1 MSINRIRIQEERWF
15 VADIV
20 ANYKPPTE
28 DGEDKDIIVPGCQ
41 REWAWKHKRGLQKMR
56 QLIDSIMN
64 GYPIPTCILNR
75 LRARQYEVYDGRH
88 RFETAYRYA
97 NDRFDWNGKKFS
109 ELSSEE
115 KERFMSRELPV
126 TIMIGATPNQL
137 ADVFIR
143 LNKGVPLKDCD
154 LFWAMRASPLVSA
167 TERLVFPHT
176 RLSDS
181 LGGVNLSLR
190 TDLANWV
197 GLVIG
202 LNTRNA
208 GNISTS
214 HIRASEN
221 GGIHADVNDAYVL
234 SGLDALATL
243 YETANERYPATNKV
257 KGQFKKVGRMS
268 AFFLAEWIP
277 AENKRDI
284 IEKWV
289 NIIGRLRGPNA
300 SSMAL
305 ALASAGAQNLTAER
319 ITRVLDQVRA
329 YLADGVVPGG
339 ESLDTDDDEE

>member
-1 MSINRIRIQEERWF
+1 MSVNRIRIQEERWF

-28 DGEDKDIIVPGCQ
+28 DGEDKDITVPSCQ

-64 GYPIPTCILNR
+64 GYPVPTCILNR

-109 ELSSEE
+109 DLSDDE
-115 KERFMSRELPV
+115 KQRFLNRELPV
-126 TIMIGATPNQL
+126 TIMIGATPDEL

-214 HIRASEN
+214 HIRACEN
-221 GGIHADVNDAYVL
+221 NGMNTSVDDAYVL
-234 SGLDALATL
+234 AGLDALATL
-243 YETANERYPATNKV
+243 YETANDRYPATNKV
-257 KGQFKKVGRMS
+257 KGQFKKVGKMS

-277 AENKRDI
+277 SENKQDV

-289 NIIGRLRGPNA
+289 SIIGRLRGPNA
-300 SSMAL
+300 PHMAM

-319 ITRVLDQVRA
+319 ITRVLEQVRA
-329 YLADGVVPGG
+329 YLTEGVLPGG
-339 ESLDTDDDEE
+339 DSVDSDDDE

>member
-1 MSINRIRIQEERWF
+1 
-15 VADIV
+15 
-20 ANYKPPTE
+20 
-28 DGEDKDIIVPGCQ
+28 
-41 REWAWKHKRGLQKMR
+41 
-56 QLIDSIMN
+56 MN

-115 KERFMSRELPV
+115 KERFLNRELPV

-143 LNKGVPLKDCD
+143 LNKGVPLKDYD

-176 RLSDS
+176 RLSNS

-214 HIRASEN
+214 HIRASEI
-221 GGIHADVNDAYVL
+221 GGIHAEVDDAYVL

-257 KGQFKKVGRMS
+257 KGKFKQVGRIS

-277 AENKRDI
+277 AENKYDVI
-284 IEKWV
+284 DKWV
-289 NIIGRLRGPNA
+289 SIIGRLRGPNA
-300 SSMAL
+300 SSMAM
-305 ALASAGAQNLTAER
+305 ALASAGPQNLTAER
-319 ITRVLDQVRA
+319 ITRVLEQVRT

-339 ESLDTDDDEE
+339 DLLDTDDDEE